1 MKTRIEMTFET
12 LRQAGKKAL
21 IPYIM
26 AGDPCPDVTVDLMH
40 KLVEHGADIIE
51 VGLPLATRWQMV
63 PSLPMLPKGHWR

>member
-12 LRQAGKKAL
+12 LRQAGKKPW

-40 KLVEHGADIIE
+40 KLVGAWC
-51 VGLPLATRWQMV
+51 GYY
-63 PSLPMLPKGHWR
+63 